1 MAFKNEIGN
10 KYGKLTVIKRAENTK
25 DGKTRWVCQCECG
38 KEIIAFGTNLR
49 KGNTKSCG
57 CLRAQHLIKDLI
69 GQKFGR
75 LLVVS
80 RSSNRSKRGVIWK
93 CECECGSIIEVVSPD
108 LTTGNT
114 KSCGCLKADLH
125 STMND
130 LSGQRFGKLLALD
143 SPYVKN
149 EQRVWRCMCDCGSE
163 VFVLAGNVRKGNS
176 QSCGCSAS
184 HGNNFIKQFLTNKDV
199 CFEKE
204 LTFSDCKSP
213 TGALL
218 KFDFGIFINNDLKV
232 LIEYNGIQHY
242 CPVEFFGGEEAFLK
256 QQERDKIK
264 AQYCVNNQYKL
275 EIIKYDENIEER
287 MEEILNGI

>member
-1 MAFKNEIGN
+1 MAFKDETGN
-10 KYGKLTVIKRAENTK
+10 IYGKLTVIERAENTK
-25 DGKTRWVCQCECG
+25 DGKTRWLCECECG
-38 KEIIAFGTNLR
+38 KRIVAYGTNLR

-57 CLRAQHLIKDLI
+57 CLRAQHLIKDLT

-75 LLVVS
+75 LSVIK
-80 RSSNRSKRGVIWK
+80 RSDKRSKRGVIWQCK
-93 CECECGSIIEVVSPD
+93 CECGNIVEITSPD

-130 LSGQRFGKLLALD
+130 LTGQKFGKLLALD
-143 SPYVKN
+143 SPYTKN
-149 EQRVWRCMCDCGSE
+149 DQRVWRCVCDCGSE
-163 VFVLAGNVRKGNS
+163 TFVLAGNLRKGNS

-184 HGNNFIKQFLTNKDV
+184 HGNNLIKQVLDNKGV
-199 CFEKE
+199 LYQKE
-204 LTFSDCKSP
+204 ITFSDCKSP

-218 KFDFGIFINNDLKV
+218 KFDFGIFANNELLV

-242 CPVEFFGGEEAFLK
+242 CPVEFFGGEEALEK
-256 QQERDKIK
+256 QQERDNIKI
-264 AQYCVNNQYKL
+264 QYCKEKQYRL
-275 EIIKYDENIEER
+275 EIIKYDENLEER